1 MVFCFSGDS
10 VGDKSQPCLQPHHL
24 AFSISSARCT
34 WCGTRLNPAAS
45 LGDALCK
52 KLVLALCV
60 PAVPGK
66 LSVVDHLLAF
76 CCRFC
81 VGWLAGPHGLVQPR
95 EEYRTA
101 KSREYMAEQHALRIQ
116 SCAKNRRGH

>member
-1 MVFCFSGDS
+1 MFFCFSGDS
-10 VGDKSQPCLQPHHL
+10 VGDKSQPCLQPHHF

-66 LSVVDHLLAF
+66 LSVVDHLLFAA
-76 CCRFC
+76 
-81 VGWLAGPHGLVQPR
+81 VSVWGGWLALMGWYSLGRSIGQPKAGS
-95 EEYRTA
+95 TW
-101 KSREYMAEQHALRIQ
+101 Q
-116 SCAKNRRGH
+116 SNML